1 LIRSVTSLLA
11 DKMMTGVFSILGLAF
26 KDRKTSPGKQQVQD
40 DKAGV
45 MQVDEIQ
52 TGPPISGGNHLESFA
67 GKAMR
72 Q

>member
-1 LIRSVTSLLA
+1 
-11 DKMMTGVFSILGLAF
+11 MMTGVFSILGLAF
-26 KDRKTSPGKQQVQD
+26 KDRKTSPAQAGKQQVQD
-40 DKAGV
+40 DKVGV